1 MAALRV
7 LVLNSEITALRAQL
21 TPLEQTRDG
30 FAARE
35 EQLRQALS
43 EITETSTDAE
53 RSAVSAAVD
62 AFENDRSANAAEIAR
77 IQGEIDTRSAEIARL
92 EAEQTPPPASNP
104 AVSNS
109 DTGNQNNNERS
120 FVPMNN
126 TTERRWFGLTYA
138 ERDAL
143 IAKDTTR
150 DFLQRFRALR
160 EQQNSATGAELGIP
174 TEFMQILRD
183 LTYQNSK
190 LWPYVHSESIRG
202 HSRQNIV
209 GTGAEAVW
217 TEMLANINEI
227 SLDFTQL
234 EMDGYMLAGY
244 MAISNAVL
252 QDDADL
258 QLLTS
263 ILNAMGEANARALDK
278 AIVYGTGKK
287 MPVGFVTRLAAETTP
302 TWWNNDQGDFTDL
315 HTSHILKLDIDST
328 SGAAFFGTLVEAL
341 GIADPKYSDGR
352 VFWVMNR
359 KTHIR
364 LMAKALAFNAAA
376 AITAGINNTFPIVG
390 GDIVE
395 LEFMADNDIA
405 GGFGSLM
412 RMAEREGLSI
422 ASSDIPLFLRNMTV
436 YRSIGRYDGKPAR
449 GEAFVMVN
457 FHNTAPTTSISFAPD
472 YANSQIGTLIVTTAA
487 GSANGKSVV
496 TVAGNGSGALKYQV
510 GGQAIAVSNGETLGK
525 GWTELPANKTI
536 DGTTGQTV
544 TVVEVDGNGRAI
556 SVGSGSVTAK
566 AG

>member
-109 DTGNQNNNERS
+109 DTRNNDHHERS

-202 HSRQNIV
+202 HSRQNIA

-244 MAISNAVL
+244 MAISNAAI

-287 MPVGFVTRLAAETTP
+287 MPVGFVTRLAAATTP
-302 TWWNNDQGDFTDL
+302 TWWGNDQGDFTDL
-315 HTSHILKLDIDST
+315 HTSHILKLDIDTT
-328 SGAAFFGTLVEAL
+328 SGAAFFGTLIEAL
-341 GIADPKYSDGR
+341 GVADPKYSDGR

-364 LMAKALAFNAAA
+364 LMSKALAFNAAA
-376 AITAGINNTFPIVG
+376 AITAGISNTFPIVG

-422 ASSDIPLFLRNMTV
+422 ASSDIPFFLRNMTV

-487 GSANGKSVV
+487 GTTNGKSVV

-510 GGQAIAVSNGETLGK
+510 GGQAIAVFNGETLGK

>member
-109 DTGNQNNNERS
+109 DTRNNDHHERS

-302 TWWNNDQGDFTDL
+302 TWWNNDQGEFTDL

-328 SGAAFFGTLVEAL
+328 SGAAFFGTLIEAL
-341 GIADPKYSDGR
+341 GVADPKYSDGR

-364 LMAKALAFNAAA
+364 LMSKALAFNAAA
-376 AITAGINNTFPIVG
+376 AITAGISNTFPIVG

-422 ASSDIPLFLRNMTV
+422 ASSDIPFFLRNMTV

-487 GSANGKSVV
+487 GTTNGKSVV

>member
-21 TPLEQTRDG
+21 RPLEQTRDG
-30 FAARE
+30 LAARE

-43 EITETSTDAE
+43 EITETSTDEE
-53 RSAVSAAVD
+53 RNAVSSAVD
-62 AFENDRSANAAEIAR
+62 TFEQERSANAAEIAR

-92 EAEQTPPPASNP
+92 EAEQTSPPASNP

-109 DTGNQNNNERS
+109 DTRNNDHHERS

-190 LWPYVHSESIRG
+190 LWPYVHSEFIRG

-287 MPVGFVTRLAAETTP
+287 MPVGFVTRLAAATTP
-302 TWWNNDQGDFTDL
+302 TWWDNDQGDFTDL
-315 HTSHILKLDIDST
+315 HTSHILKLDIDTT

-472 YANSQIGTLIVTTAA
+472 YANTAIGTLIVTTAA
-487 GSANGKSVV
+487 GAANGKSVV
-496 TVAGNGSGALKYQV
+496 TVAGNGSGKLKYQTA
-510 GGQAIAVSNGETLGK
+510 GQAIAVANGETLDK
-525 GWTELPANKTI
+525 LWTDLPANKTV
-536 DGTTGQTV
+536 DGTTGQTI
-544 TVVEVDGNGRAI
+544 TVVEVDGNGRAVA
-556 SVGSGSVTAK
+556 VGSGSVTAK

>member
-43 EITETSTDAE
+43 EITETSTHAE
-53 RSAVSAAVD
+53 RSALPAAVD
-62 AFENDRSANAAEIAR
+62 AFENERSANAAEIAR

-109 DTGNQNNNERS
+109 DTRNNDHHERS

-302 TWWNNDQGDFTDL
+302 TWWNNDQGEFTDL

-457 FHNTAPTTSISFAPD
+457 FHNTAPTTRISFAPD

>member
-43 EITETSTDAE
+43 EITETSTDEE

-62 AFENDRSANAAEIAR
+62 AFENERSANAAEIAR

-92 EAEQTPPPASNP
+92 EAEQTPPPATPP
-104 AVSNS
+104 ASNS
-109 DTGNQNNNERS
+109 DTRNNDHHERS
-120 FVPMNN
+120 LVPMNN

-302 TWWNNDQGDFTDL
+302 TWWNNDQGEFTDL

-510 GGQAIAVSNGETLGK
+510 GGQAIAVANGETLGK
-525 GWTELPANKTI
+525 LWTDLPTNKTI

>member
-21 TPLEQTRDG
+21 TPLEQMRDG

-62 AFENDRSANAAEIAR
+62 AFENERSANAAEIAR

-92 EAEQTPPPASNP
+92 EAEQTPPPAAP

-109 DTGNQNNNERS
+109 DTRNNDHHERS

-302 TWWNNDQGDFTDL
+302 TWWNNDQGEFTDL

-341 GIADPKYSDGR
+341 GIADPKYSDGL

>member
-104 AVSNS
+104 AVPNS
-109 DTGNQNNNERS
+109 DTRNNDHHERS

-143 IAKDTTR
+143 MQSEQVRTFIRNVREAR
-150 DFLQRFRALR
+150 AQQR
-160 EQQNSATGAELGIP
+160 SVTGGELGIP
-174 TEFMQILRD
+174 DGFLPILRD
-183 LTYQNSK
+183 LTYQESK
-190 LWPYVHSESIRG
+190 FLRFVFTTTFRG
-202 HSRQNIV
+202 TTRQNVAGI
-209 GTGAEAVW
+209 APEAIW
-217 TEMLANINEI
+217 TEMTDKLNELDIN
-227 SLDFTQL
+227 FWQL
-234 EMDGYMLAGY
+234 TMDGFMVGGY
-244 MAISNAVL
+244 MAVPNSIL
-252 QDDADL
+252 MDDSDL
-258 QLLTS
+258 QLATT
-263 ILNAMGEANARALDK
+263 ILQALAASLAK
-278 AIVYGTGKK
+278 AIDKSIWFGTGEN
-287 MPVGFVTRLAAETTP
+287 MPVGIITRLAATAKP
-302 TWWNNDQGDFTDL
+302 TWWGSQQTAFTDL
-315 HTSHILKLDIDST
+315 HTSHILKLDIASKT
-328 SGAAFFGTLVEAL
+328 GVEFFQPLVAALAVAKPDYSNGTV
-341 GIADPKYSDGR
+341 I
-352 VFWVMNR
+352 WTMNR
-359 KTHIR
+359 KTHMD
-364 LMAKALAFNAAA
+364 LMSRALAYNSAAA
-376 AITAGINNTFPIVG
+376 MVAGVNNTMPVVG
-390 GDIVE
+390 GEIVE
-395 LEFMADNDIA
+395 WEVMPDNEIA
-405 GGFGSLM
+405 GGFMSLY
-412 RMAEREGLSI
+412 RSVEREGTSI
-422 ASSDIPLFLRNMTV
+422 ESNTNVRWLENQTCFKGMQR
-436 YRSIGRYDGKPAR
+436 RDGKPAI
-449 GEAFVMVN
+449 GEAFVLIN
-457 FHNTAPTTSISFAPD
+457 YNNTAPTTTTTFGKD
-472 YANSQIGTLIVTTAA
+472 LANTAIGTLIVTTAA
-487 GSANGKSVV
+487 GTTNGKSVV

-544 TVVEVDGNGRAI
+544 TVVEVDGNGRA
-556 SVGSGSVTAK
+556 VAAGSGSVTAK

>member
-77 IQGEIDTRSAEIARL
+77 IQGEIDTRSTEIARL
-92 EAEQTPPPASNP
+92 EAEQSPPPASNH

-109 DTGNQNNNERS
+109 DTRNNDNHERS

-190 LWPYVHSESIRG
+190 LWPYVHSESLRG
-202 HSRQNIV
+202 HSRQNIA

-244 MAISNAVL
+244 MAISNAAI

-287 MPVGFVTRLAAETTP
+287 MPVGFVTRLAAATTP
-302 TWWNNDQGDFTDL
+302 TWWGNDQGDFTDL
-315 HTSHILKLDIDST
+315 HTSHILKLDIDTT
-328 SGAAFFGTLVEAL
+328 SGAAFFGTLIEAL
-341 GIADPKYSDGR
+341 GVADPKYSDGR

-364 LMAKALAFNAAA
+364 LMSKALAFNAAA
-376 AITAGINNTFPIVG
+376 AITAGISNTFPIVG

-422 ASSDIPLFLRNMTV
+422 ASSDIPFFLRNMTV

-487 GSANGKSVV
+487 GSTNGKSIV

>member
-109 DTGNQNNNERS
+109 DTRNNDHHERS

-202 HSRQNIV
+202 YSRQNIV

-234 EMDGYMLAGY
+234 EMDGYTLAGY

-302 TWWNNDQGDFTDL
+302 TWWNNDQGEFTDL

-487 GSANGKSVV
+487 GTTNGKSVV

-525 GWTELPANKTI
+525 GWAELPANKTI

>member
-21 TPLEQTRDG
+21 RPLEQTRDG

-35 EQLRQALS
+35 EQLRQALG
-43 EITETSTDAE
+43 EITETSTDEE
-53 RSAVSAAVD
+53 RNAVSSAVD

-92 EAEQTPPPASNP
+92 EAEQTPPPASTP

-109 DTGNQNNNERS
+109 DTRNNDHHERS

-143 IAKDTTR
+143 LAKDTTR
-150 DFLQRFRALR
+150 EFLQRFRALR

-174 TEFMQILRD
+174 TEYMQILRD

-190 LWPYVHSESIRG
+190 LWPYVHSEAIRG
-202 HSRQNIV
+202 YSRQNIV

-287 MPVGFVTRLAAETTP
+287 MPVGFVTRLAAATTP
-302 TWWNNDQGDFTDL
+302 TWWSNDQGDFTDL
-315 HTSHILKLDIDST
+315 HTSHILKLDIDTT
-328 SGAAFFGTLVEAL
+328 SGAAFFGTLIEAL
-341 GIADPKYSDGR
+341 GVADPKYSDGR

-364 LMAKALAFNAAA
+364 LMSKALAFNAAA

-412 RMAEREGLSI
+412 RMAEREGMAI
-422 ASSDIPLFLRNMTV
+422 AASDIPLFLRNMTV

-472 YANSQIGTLIVTTAA
+472 YANSKIGTLIVTTAA

-496 TVAGNGSGALKYQV
+496 TVAGNSSGKLKYQTA
-510 GGQAIAVSNGETLGK
+510 GQAIAVANGETLDK
-525 GWTELPANKTI
+525 LWTDLPANKTV
-536 DGTTGQTV
+536 DGTTGQTI
-544 TVVEVDGNGRAI
+544 TVVEVDGNGRAVA
-556 SVGSGSVTAK
+556 VGSGSVTAK

>member
-43 EITETSTDAE
+43 EITETSTDEE
-53 RSAVSAAVD
+53 RNAVSSAVD
-62 AFENDRSANAAEIAR
+62 TFEQERSANAAEIAR

-92 EAEQTPPPASNP
+92 EAEQTPPPAAP

-109 DTGNQNNNERS
+109 DTRNNDHHERS

-287 MPVGFVTRLAAETTP
+287 MPVGFVTRLAAATTP

-315 HTSHILKLDIDST
+315 HTSHILKLDIDTT

-352 VFWVMNR
+352 VFWAMNR

-364 LMAKALAFNAAA
+364 LMSKALAFNAAA

-412 RMAEREGLSI
+412 RMAEREGLAI

-472 YANSQIGTLIVTTAA
+472 YANSQIGTLIVTTAV

-496 TVAGNGSGALKYQV
+496 SVAGNGSGTLKYQT
-510 GGQAIAVSNGETLGK
+510 GGQAVAVANGETLGK
-525 GWTELPANKTI
+525 GWTELPTNKTI
-536 DGTTGQTV
+536 DGTTGQTI
-544 TVVEVDGNGRAI
+544 TVVEVDGNGRAVA
-556 SVGSGSVTAK
+556 VGSGSVTAK

>member
-43 EITETSTDAE
+43 EITETSTDEE
-53 RSAVSAAVD
+53 RSAVSVAVD

-109 DTGNQNNNERS
+109 DTRNNDHHERS

-302 TWWNNDQGDFTDL
+302 TWWNNDQGEFTDL

-487 GSANGKSVV
+487 GSTNGKSVV

-510 GGQAIAVSNGETLGK
+510 GGQALAVSNGETLGK

>member
-109 DTGNQNNNERS
+109 DTRNNDHHERS
-120 FVPMNN
+120 LVPMNN

-287 MPVGFVTRLAAETTP
+287 MPVGFVTRLAAATTP

-315 HTSHILKLDIDST
+315 HTSHILKLDIDTT
-328 SGAAFFGTLVEAL
+328 SGAAFFGTLIEAL
-341 GIADPKYSDGR
+341 GVADPKYSDGR

-364 LMAKALAFNAAA
+364 LMSKALAFNAAA
-376 AITAGINNTFPIVG
+376 AITAGISNTFPIVG

-496 TVAGNGSGALKYQV
+496 TVAGNGSGKLKYQTA
-510 GGQAIAVSNGETLGK
+510 GQAIAVANGETLDK
-525 GWTELPANKTI
+525 LWADLPANKTV
-536 DGTTGQTV
+536 DGTTGQTI
-544 TVVEVDGNGRAI
+544 TVVEVDANGRA
-556 SVGSGSVTAK
+556 VAAGSGSVTAK

>member
-1 MAALRV
+1 
-7 LVLNSEITALRAQL
+7 
-21 TPLEQTRDG
+21 
-30 FAARE
+30 
-35 EQLRQALS
+35 
-43 EITETSTDAE
+43 
-53 RSAVSAAVD
+53 
-62 AFENDRSANAAEIAR
+62 
-77 IQGEIDTRSAEIARL
+77 
-92 EAEQTPPPASNP
+92 
-104 AVSNS
+104 
-109 DTGNQNNNERS
+109 
-120 FVPMNN
+120 MNN

-202 HSRQNIV
+202 YSRQNIV

-302 TWWNNDQGDFTDL
+302 TWWSNDQGEFTDL

-405 GGFGSLM
+405 GGFGCLM

-449 GEAFVMVN
+449 GEAFIMVN

-487 GSANGKSVV
+487 GTTNGKSVV

-510 GGQAIAVSNGETLGK
+510 GGRAIAVSNGETLGK

>member
-1 MAALRV
+1 MALRVIMLNHEIAALR
-7 LVLNSEITALRAQL
+7 EKL
-21 TPLEQTRDG
+21 TPLETTRDG

-35 EQLRQALS
+35 AELEKAIG
-43 EITETSTDAE
+43 EATTDEE
-53 RSAVSAAVD
+53 RSVVSAAID
-62 AFENDRSANAAEIAR
+62 TFEQERSANAAEIAR

-109 DTGNQNNNERS
+109 DTRNNDHHERS

-183 LTYQNSK
+183 LTYQTSK

-302 TWWNNDQGDFTDL
+302 TWWNNDQGEFTDL

-510 GGQAIAVSNGETLGK
+510 GGQALAVSNGETLGK

>member
-43 EITETSTDAE
+43 EITETSTDEE

-109 DTGNQNNNERS
+109 DTRNNDHHERS

-287 MPVGFVTRLAAETTP
+287 MPVGFVTRLAAATTP
-302 TWWNNDQGDFTDL
+302 TWWDNDQGDFTDL
-315 HTSHILKLDIDST
+315 HTSHILKLDIDTT
-328 SGAAFFGTLVEAL
+328 SGAAFFGTLIEAL

-364 LMAKALAFNAAA
+364 LMSKALAFNAAA

-412 RMAEREGLSI
+412 RMAEREGLAI

-472 YANSQIGTLIVTTAA
+472 YANSQIGTLIVTTAV

-496 TVAGNGSGALKYQV
+496 SVAGNGSGTLKYQT
-510 GGQAIAVSNGETLGK
+510 GGQAVAVANGETLGK
-525 GWTELPANKTI
+525 GWTELPTNKTI
-536 DGTTGQTV
+536 DGTTGQTI
-544 TVVEVDGNGRAI
+544 TVVEVDGNGRAVA
-556 SVGSGSVTAK
+556 VGSGSVTAK

>member
-1 MAALRV
+1 MALKVLMLRSK
-7 LVLNSEITALRAQL
+7 LAPLQTQL
-21 TPLEQTRDG
+21 AGLESVRDG

-35 EQLRQALS
+35 AELARDIEAAQ
-43 EITETSTDAE
+43 TDEE
-53 RSAVSAAVD
+53 RSVVESAVE
-62 AFENDRSANAAEIAR
+62 AFEQERASNTAELNRVQGAIDEINEQIRS
-77 IQGEIDTRSAEIARL
+77 L
-92 EAEQTPPPASNP
+92 EAAQTPPPTATP
-104 AVSNS
+104 AG
-109 DTGNQNNNERS
+109 DPEARNNERS
-120 FVPMNN
+120 YQTMNN
-126 TTERRWFGLTYA
+126 SERRWFGLTYQ

-143 IAKDTTR
+143 LRKDSTQ
-150 DFLQRFRALR
+150 DFLRRFRALR

-174 TEFMQILRD
+174 TDFMQILRD

-190 LWPYVHSESIRG
+190 LWSYVHSESIRG
-202 HSRQNIV
+202 HSRQNV
-209 GTGAEAVW
+209 AGTGAEAVW

-244 MAISNAVL
+244 MAISNAAI

-287 MPVGFVTRLAAETTP
+287 MPVGFVTRLAAATTP
-302 TWWNNDQGDFTDL
+302 TWWGNDQGDFTDL
-315 HTSHILKLDIDST
+315 HTSHILKLDIDAT
-328 SGAAFFGTLVEAL
+328 SGAAFFSTLIEAL

-364 LMAKALAFNAAA
+364 LMSKALAFNAAA
-376 AITAGINNTFPIVG
+376 AITAGISNTFPIVG

-412 RMAEREGLSI
+412 RMVEREGLAI
-422 ASSDIPLFLRNMTV
+422 ASSDIPFFLRNMTV

-457 FHNTAPTTSISFAPD
+457 FHNTAPRTSISFAPD

-487 GSANGKSVV
+487 GTTNGKSVV

-556 SVGSGSVTAK
+556 AVGSGGVTAK

>member
-35 EQLRQALS
+35 EQLRQALG
-43 EITETSTDAE
+43 EITETSTDEE
-53 RSAVSAAVD
+53 RNAVSSAVD
-62 AFENDRSANAAEIAR
+62 TFEQERSANAAEIAR

-104 AVSNS
+104 TVSNS
-109 DTGNQNNNERS
+109 DTRNNDHHERS

-302 TWWNNDQGDFTDL
+302 TWWNNDQGEFTNL

-436 YRSIGRYDGKPAR
+436 YRSLGRYDGKPAR

-472 YANSQIGTLIVTTAA
+472 YANSRIGTLIVTTAA

-496 TVAGNGSGALKYQV
+496 TVAGNGSGKLKYQTA
-510 GGQAIAVSNGETLGK
+510 GQAIAVANGETLDK
-525 GWTELPANKTI
+525 LWTDLPANKTV
-536 DGTTGQTV
+536 DGTTGQTI
-544 TVVEVDGNGRAI
+544 TVVEVDGNGRAVA
-556 SVGSGSVTAK
+556 VGSGSVTAK

>member
-21 TPLEQTRDG
+21 RPLEQTRDG

-35 EQLRQALS
+35 EQLRQALG
-43 EITETSTDAE
+43 EITETSTDEE
-53 RSAVSAAVD
+53 RNAVSSAVD
-62 AFENDRSANAAEIAR
+62 TFEQERSANAAEIAR

-92 EAEQTPPPASNP
+92 EAEQTPPPASTP

-109 DTGNQNNNERS
+109 DTRNNDHHERS
-120 FVPMNN
+120 FVPMSNP
-126 TTERRWFGLTYA
+126 TERRWFGLTYA

-143 IAKDTTR
+143 LAKDTTR
-150 DFLQRFRALR
+150 EFLQRFRALR

-174 TEFMQILRD
+174 TEYMQILRD

-190 LWPYVHSESIRG
+190 LWPYVHSEAIRG
-202 HSRQNIV
+202 YSRQNIV

-287 MPVGFVTRLAAETTP
+287 MPVGFVTRLAAATTP
-302 TWWNNDQGDFTDL
+302 TWWSNDQGDFTDL
-315 HTSHILKLDIDST
+315 HTSHILKLDIDTT
-328 SGAAFFGTLVEAL
+328 SGAAFFGTLIEAL
-341 GIADPKYSDGR
+341 GVADPKYSDGR

-364 LMAKALAFNAAA
+364 LMSKALAFNAAA

-412 RMAEREGLSI
+412 RMAEREGMAI
-422 ASSDIPLFLRNMTV
+422 AASDIPLFLRNMTV

-472 YANSQIGTLIVTTAA
+472 YANSKIGTLIVTTAA
-487 GSANGKSVV
+487 GSATGKSVV
-496 TVAGNGSGALKYQV
+496 TVAGNGSGKLKYQTA
-510 GGQAIAVSNGETLGK
+510 GQAIAVANGETLDK
-525 GWTELPANKTI
+525 LWTDLPANKTV
-536 DGTTGQTV
+536 DGTTGQTI
-544 TVVEVDGNGRAI
+544 TVVEVDGNGRAVA
-556 SVGSGSVTAK
+556 VGSGSVTAK

>member
-43 EITETSTDAE
+43 EITETSTDEE
-53 RSAVSAAVD
+53 RNAVSSAVD
-62 AFENDRSANAAEIAR
+62 TFEQERSANAAEIAR

-104 AVSNS
+104 TVSNS
-109 DTGNQNNNERS
+109 DTRNNDHHERS

-302 TWWNNDQGDFTDL
+302 TWWNNDQGEFTNL

-436 YRSIGRYDGKPAR
+436 YRSLGRYDGKPAR

-472 YANSQIGTLIVTTAA
+472 YANSRIGTLIVTTAA

-496 TVAGNGSGALKYQV
+496 TVAGNGSGKLKYQTA
-510 GGQAIAVSNGETLGK
+510 GQAIAVANGETLDK
-525 GWTELPANKTI
+525 LWTDLPANKTV
-536 DGTTGQTV
+536 DGTTGQTI
-544 TVVEVDGNGRAI
+544 TVVEVDGNGRAVA
-556 SVGSGSVTAK
+556 VGSGSVTAK

>member
-21 TPLEQTRDG
+21 TPLEQTRYG

-62 AFENDRSANAAEIAR
+62 TFEQERSANAAEIAR

-109 DTGNQNNNERS
+109 DTRNNDHHERS

-302 TWWNNDQGDFTDL
+302 TWWNNDQGEFTDL

-457 FHNTAPTTSISFAPD
+457 FHNTAPTTRISFAPD

>member
-43 EITETSTDAE
+43 EITETSTDEE

-109 DTGNQNNNERS
+109 DTRNNDHHERS

-143 IAKDTTR
+143 MQSEQVRTFIRNVREAR
-150 DFLQRFRALR
+150 AQQR
-160 EQQNSATGAELGIP
+160 SVTGGELGIP
-174 TEFMQILRD
+174 DGFLPILRD
-183 LTYQNSK
+183 LTYQESK
-190 LWPYVHSESIRG
+190 FLRFVFTTTFRG
-202 HSRQNIV
+202 TTRQNVAGI
-209 GTGAEAVW
+209 APEAIW
-217 TEMLANINEI
+217 TEMTDKLNELDIN
-227 SLDFTQL
+227 FWQL
-234 EMDGYMLAGY
+234 TMDGFMVGGY
-244 MAISNAVL
+244 MAVPNSIL
-252 QDDADL
+252 MDDSDL
-258 QLLTS
+258 QLATT
-263 ILNAMGEANARALDK
+263 ILQALAASLAK
-278 AIVYGTGKK
+278 AIDKSIWFGTGEN
-287 MPVGFVTRLAAETTP
+287 MPVGIITRLAATAKP
-302 TWWNNDQGDFTDL
+302 TWWGAQQGEFTDL
-315 HTSHILKLDIDST
+315 HTSHILKLDLAAKTST
-328 SGAAFFGTLVEAL
+328 EFFQTLVAAL
-341 GIADPKYSDGR
+341 AVAKPDYSNGT
-352 VFWVMNR
+352 VIWTMNR
-359 KTHIR
+359 KTHMD
-364 LMAKALAFNAAA
+364 LMSRALAYNSAAA
-376 AITAGINNTFPIVG
+376 MVAGVNNTMPVVG
-390 GDIVE
+390 GEIVE
-395 LEFMADNDIA
+395 WEVMPDNEIA
-405 GGFGSLM
+405 GGFMSLY
-412 RMAEREGLSI
+412 RSVEREGTSI
-422 ASSDIPLFLRNMTV
+422 ESNTNVRWLENQTCFKGMQR
-436 YRSIGRYDGKPAR
+436 RDGKPAI
-449 GEAFVMVN
+449 GEAFVLIN
-457 FHNTAPTTSISFAPD
+457 YNNTAPTTTTTFGKD
-472 YANSQIGTLIVTTAA
+472 RANTAIGTLIVTTAA
-487 GSANGKSVV
+487 GTTNGKSVV

-544 TVVEVDGNGRAI
+544 TVVEVDGNGRAVA
-556 SVGSGSVTAK
+556 VGSGSVTAK

>member
-62 AFENDRSANAAEIAR
+62 AFENERSANAAEIAR

-92 EAEQTPPPASNP
+92 EAEQTPPPAAP

-109 DTGNQNNNERS
+109 DTRNNDHHERS

-302 TWWNNDQGDFTDL
+302 TWWNNDQGEFTDL

-341 GIADPKYSDGR
+341 GIADPKYSDVR

-359 KTHIR
+359 TTHIR

-525 GWTELPANKTI
+525 GWTDLPTNKTI